1 MIKRAY
7 IILIENQRYKNIQY
21 LNIKDLL
28 TDEYSKYLKNIFSDV
43 IDDLY
48 INIVESNFEFFIKS
62 YIYTNKYNL
71 IDYRNVVD
79 DFLVMNFIKP
89 ILDRNKHLTISDIY
103 FIYITPKISIS
114 STLINY
120 IQYSTYYRKNRIDNK
135 FVIDIDNNFIYKI
148 NIIETNSLFGKTYIR
163 EYKLKKHDEVINEII
178 DIVKYIDKYIE
189 NEPLTD
195 VYIKLLSLYN
205 KKYIDVYNE
214 IFIYENKNQFNVL
227 SRFLLQNPNNIKYLT
242 EYYNNITNE
251 IQFNF
256 GNIDSCFCLEYYLP
270 LKLNNI
276 SVDYFKNQT
285 DLYMFYDIYKVYQPL
300 NAFLNIFIESV
311 DNNIKLD
318 KYLNCNENFVIYSKN
333 NV

>member
-79 DFLVMNFIKP
+79 DFLIMNFIKP